1 MSTLCEIDR
10 AIMNCCNQET
20 GEMIDQEALDALMM
34 QRTEKLEAVALWIK
48 NLQSDA
54 IAFKKCGNNSPSF
67 MLGMNCHFTVCS

>member
-1 MSTLCEIDR
+1 MSTLYEIDR

-54 IAFKKCGNNSPSF
+54 IAFK
-67 MLGMNCHFTVCS
+67 